1 MGAAGAVDELE
12 VDVDG
17 LAVAAE
23 PDRDLLV
30 AHLVEVQRRVALL
43 PGRP

>member
-17 LAVAAE
+17 VAVAAE
-23 PDRDLLV
+23 ADGDFLV
-30 AHLVEVQRRVALL
+30 AHLVEVES
-43 PGRP
+43 